1 MITPSLLGT
10 QLSKASKDVDDAL
23 GSRDRK
29 GTRDSIVMQK
39 RAMHIPIEALA
50 VKLRKTF
57 RHREKGAQ
65 LLEAAKTKSTRP
77 SR

>member
-1 MITPSLLGT
+1 MISPSLLGT
-10 QLSKASKDVDDAL
+10 QLSKASKDIDDAL
-23 GSRDRK
+23 GSKDRK
-29 GTRDSIVMQK
+29 GARDSIVMQT

-50 VKLRKTF
+50 IKLRKTF

-65 LLEAAKTKSTRP
+65 LLEAAKTKTTQS